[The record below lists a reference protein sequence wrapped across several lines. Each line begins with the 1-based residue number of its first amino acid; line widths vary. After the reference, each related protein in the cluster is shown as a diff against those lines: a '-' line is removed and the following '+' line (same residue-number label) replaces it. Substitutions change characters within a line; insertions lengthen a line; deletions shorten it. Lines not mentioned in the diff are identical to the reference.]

1 MTIDL
6 ANILDTSLSSQNT
19 RNSISRHQVFKIFW
33 ASNPLDSLG
42 ACALVTCGI
51 HLVIKKYPKF
61 TYQKGWTVW
70 DK

>member
-33 ASNPLDSLG
+33 ASNPLDPLG
-42 ACALVTCGI
+42 ACALGTRGI

-61 TYQKGWTVW
+61 TYLKGWTVW